1 MSDHITKNK
10 LPCRQWLPRAH
21 HFSHTQWEDKKDNER
36 RCNECILHSVD
47 EKECSK
53 CGRSFPRTGYSS
65 DSMWRQKLNR
75 RKCRECE
82 AEAPKKAA
90 RGHWQCKAHDCDRT
104 LPKEQ
109 FSEWRNRRE
118 NKDKADATLR
128 CNVCYLKEREEE
140 EQQKEN
146 AAMVI
151 RHKYK

>member
-21 HFSHTQWEDKKDNER
+21 HFSNKQWEHKKDNER
-36 RCNECILHSVD
+36 RCNECIRHSVD

-65 DSMWRQKLNR
+65 DSMWRQKLSR

-82 AEAPKKAA
+82 VEAPKKAP
-90 RGHWQCKAHDCDRT
+90 RGQWACRAYNCTRM

-109 FSEWRNRRE
+109 FTEWLKNRQR
-118 NKDKADATLR
+118 KDVADPTLR
-128 CNVCYLKEREEE
+128 CNVCYLKERREEE

-151 RHKYK
+151 RHK